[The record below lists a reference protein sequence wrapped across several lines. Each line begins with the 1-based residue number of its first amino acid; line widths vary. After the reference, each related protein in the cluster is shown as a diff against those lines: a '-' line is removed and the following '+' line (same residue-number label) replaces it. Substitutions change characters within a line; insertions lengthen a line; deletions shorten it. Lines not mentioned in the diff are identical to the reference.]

1 MKKKSI
7 PYAVAFLLILVI
19 LIKISSTIPLHSF
32 NYLMIYSYGHCRF

>member
-19 LIKISSTIPLHSF
+19 LIK
-32 NYLMIYSYGHCRF
+32 

>member
-19 LIKISSTIPLHSF
+19 LIKNRHQPFLYTHS
-32 NYLMIYSYGHCRF
+32 II